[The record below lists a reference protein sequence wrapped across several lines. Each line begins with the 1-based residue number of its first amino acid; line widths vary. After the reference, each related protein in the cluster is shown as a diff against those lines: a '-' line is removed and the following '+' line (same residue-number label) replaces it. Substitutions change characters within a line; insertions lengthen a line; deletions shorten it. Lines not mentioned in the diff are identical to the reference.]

1 MISSLWSHQLCFHG
15 TLRKRRTPWHLS
27 NAKSSAAA
35 AHATSSHHSH
45 LCSSKRLA
53 RFTSVH
59 RLHCQPAAGAG
70 VGFEGRVCIGLDA
83 AAPEHACSFA
93 DSGLH
98 ALYCHNL
105 PHPCTARSSSKRCFK
120 QTFWWQRPQT
130 TWQQNRQ
137 ADAVCLCNLCMLHA
151 LASDTL

>member
-83 AAPEHACSFA
+83 AAPGTRVFLCRLWSACTLLSQFA
-93 DSGLH
+93 TSM
-98 ALYCHNL
+98 YCEVLLKAVLQTNL
-105 PHPCTARSSSKRCFK
+105 LVAASANNLAAKSTGRC
-120 QTFWWQRPQT
+120 
-130 TWQQNRQ
+130 
-137 ADAVCLCNLCMLHA
+137 CMLM
-151 LASDTL
+151 